1 MRALVVGAAGV
12 VGRASAHTLVARGR
26 FDEVVLADK
35 RVDAIPDIAERVAL
49 DVTDA
54 DSLTHALDG
63 MEVVLNCTTYH
74 FGVEMLAA
82 AIASGVGYVDLGGLH
97 NTPRQLRLHDAAR
110 EAGITAVIGCGA
122 TPGIS
127 NVLARGA
134 AEVLDDIREVDIA
147 FVSYRDLAPS
157 PGLLNTVLDEFRP
170 DVDRYYWS
178 DGSLVKV
185 EPFSGETV
193 VRFPA
198 PVDDATVFYVP
209 HSENHTLPR
218 SLAGVRKVSVR
229 GTWRPRDMAL
239 LRALAGS
246 GMTSSAPLQVDGIR
260 VKPLDVLRAVLIK
273 EHQRSDEPCCFYVN
287 VTARAAGGER
297 WARTAFHPLD
307 WGPAAT
313 GMMTGIPAAIG
324 AELVARGETP
334 RGVAAPDVAFPAPA
348 FLDEITTEGIALA
361 A

>member
-1 MRALVVGAAGV
+1 MRALVVGAAGM
-12 VGRASAHTLVARGR
+12 VGRASARALVSRGR
-26 FDEVVLADK
+26 FDEIVLADK
-35 RVDAIPDIAERVAL
+35 RVEAMPDIAERVAL
-49 DVTDA
+49 DVTDV
-54 DSLTHALDG
+54 DALRRALAG
-63 MEVVLNCTTYH
+63 MDVVLNCTTYH
-74 FGVEMLAA
+74 YGIVMLEG
-82 AIASGVGYVDLGGLH
+82 AIASRVGYVDLGGLH
-97 NTPRQLRLHDAAR
+97 NTPRQLLLDGAAHA
-110 EAGITAVIGCGA
+110 AGITAVIGCGA

-127 NVLARGA
+127 NVLARNA
-134 AEVLDDIREVDIA
+134 ADVLGDISEVDIA

-157 PGLLNTVLDEFRP
+157 PGLLSTVLDEFRP
-170 DVDRYYWS
+170 DVDRYYWN

-209 HSENHTLPR
+209 HSENHTLPQ

-229 GTWRPRDMAL
+229 GTWRPRDMGL
-239 LRALAGS
+239 LRALARS
-246 GMTSSAPLQVDGIR
+246 GMTSSAPLHVDGVA
-260 VKPLDVLRAVLIK
+260 VKPLDVLHAALMNA
-273 EHQRSDEPCCFYVN
+273 HQPSDEPCCFYVN
-287 VTARAAGGER
+287 VTARAAGGEE

-324 AELVARGETP
+324 AEFVAQRVSP
-334 RGVAAPDVAFPAPA
+334 KGVVAPDVAFPAHA
-348 FLDEITTEGIALA
+348 FLDEIGAEGIALA